1 MSETLVISAANL
13 DTIERNLNSVAK
25 ELTGVITNVSDVN
38 NQVTK
43 VEAQVNT
50 LNDEVKNLV
59 KEIRETTIIT
69 NARQSIMYN
78 NDQIEKKYGYY
89 DKVRRTTESLLDA
102 IENSN
107 ISVEALINLNQE
119 LILKNPNYWLS
130 NALAALTSWLLDDK
144 ENCEKELNNALKKD
158 ESKTSLFF
166 CLINDKLGR
175 TNTSINWLNKYL
187 SIQNPTRLDNDF
199 VTVLD
204 LVATGNFGDETKQIV
219 LEKIKNWFEKLNN
232 EKELQEEQITTWIDY
247 LKSNQDT
254 EIKMPYLE
262 PSTPDISRLKENLII
277 SSTYNNVLNK
287 LEKITIQENTRK
299 TKEQILSDLIYEY
312 ETTENQYQ
320 KDNFRNN
327 LIIQCNGNREQ
338 AEQLFKKQK
347 TIFDEDNNLI
357 KLLSNIIIYKD
368 AFKVSNETQK
378 IALGYIKPYILK
390 ALNEL
395 EKDINNDEFKITIDK
410 FATKTTDGTNKQEV
424 LNDINLYVSN
434 YFEDNDKNIIIPLI
448 IIDILG
454 IIALCLTINIKAL
467 SIILI
472 VIIFISNIV
481 LFTKLNNTTKLRT
494 EAKRKLKNELL
505 SKTEKIL
512 AETID
517 YKNIQKE
524 DNQKRDEL
532 LLFLDSIK
540 PENYINSNNERNI
553 IVGE

>member
-378 IALGYIKPYILK
+378 IALGFVKPYILK